1 MSGCLIS
8 NPDLYAKPAATAAEM
23 SGRSL
28 TIHKRRTSNREL
40 DGCRGPFFC
49 YAVRGGYK
57 MSSQLEYQVA
67 LTKGGK
73 FDAYKTSWLFADT
86 SAEAIK
92 RAKEWARSFD
102 PLPKDAWLQV
112 AMSGS
117 DICNLRPGEF

>member
-1 MSGCLIS
+1 MLFAGVQNVISIGISGC
-8 NPDLYAKPAATAAEM
+8 
-23 SGRSL
+23 
-28 TIHKRRTSNREL
+28 
-40 DGCRGPFFC
+40 
-49 YAVRGGYK
+49 
-57 MSSQLEYQVA
+57 